1 MPSVSPAGR
10 GGCQKI
16 NRANK
21 YDKQGKTNVRNNM
34 ENKTKA
40 TQIFLQ
46 IWKERRGVQT
56 YIFEKFGEQL
66 IERLF
71 KVKPKLSNFRN

>member
-1 MPSVSPAGR
+1 
-10 GGCQKI
+10 
-16 NRANK
+16 
-21 YDKQGKTNVRNNM
+21 M

-46 IWKERRGVQT
+46 IVRERIGVQT

-71 KVKPKLSNFRN
+71 RVKPKLSNFQN